1 MLSELGKQFQN
12 APAFP
17 QMEKQK
23 DGQWDD
29 EAFKQKMEQWGKCFG
44 EKMKKW
50 GEGKN
55 WEGW

>member
-1 MLSELGKQFQN
+1 
-12 APAFP
+12 
-17 QMEKQK
+17 MEKQK